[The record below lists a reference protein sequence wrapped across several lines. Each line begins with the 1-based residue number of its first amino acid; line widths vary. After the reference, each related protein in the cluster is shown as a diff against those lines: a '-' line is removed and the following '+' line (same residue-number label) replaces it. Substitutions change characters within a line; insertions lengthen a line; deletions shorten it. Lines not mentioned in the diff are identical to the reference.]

1 MLVRARQLRGA
12 RNPLPAGATSVGL
25 GLLINGLCT
34 YAFLAIAG
42 HALSAERY
50 SAFAGF
56 WALLFVVAPGIFM
69 PLEQELGR
77 AIAGRRARGD
87 GDGPVVA
94 RCALIGGSFL
104 ALLLVGSGAAFGPL
118 DSRLLGGD
126 GVLMIALLL
135 GVSAYCTEHLAR
147 GTLSGNGRFRGYGVL
162 LGTEGVYRVCFAAAL
177 AAAHVKS
184 PGPYGLAMVAG
195 SFAAVLTA
203 LVRQRGLLT
212 PGSPTRH
219 AEVTT
224 ALGSLLIAS
233 LATMFI
239 FNGGTVIVQL
249 LATPSEQRVAGS
261 FLNGRVIAFVPL
273 FLFQA
278 VTAALL
284 PRLSTLLSRGAHAE
298 FRRTLGRLLL
308 LVGALGGATILGSL
322 LVGPAVLRLVFGPD
336 FTLTS
341 RDLALLAASSTALMA
356 AQALGQGLIARS
368 SYGGVVAGWLTA
380 VAAFFLVVL
389 AVHPLLLR
397 VELGIL
403 GGGVA
408 AILVLAALQ
417 PDLWRADARPEPP
430 PADPPLGQASVA
442 ASRSSP

>member
-1 MLVRARQLRGA
+1 MLLRSRQLLDA
-12 RNPLPAGATSVGL
+12 RNPLPQGAVSVGV
-25 GLLINGLCT
+25 GLLLNGVCT
-34 YAFLAIAG
+34 YVFLAIAG

-50 SAFAGF
+50 SAFAAF
-56 WALLFVVAPGIFM
+56 WALLFVVAPGIFI

-87 GDGPVVA
+87 GDGPAVV
-94 RCALIGGSFL
+94 RCALIGGCFL

-135 GVSAYCTEHLAR
+135 GISAYCAEHLAR
-147 GTLSGNGRFRGYGVL
+147 GALSGNARFRAYGL
-162 LGTEGVYRVCFAAAL
+162 LVGSEGVYRAAFCAAL
-177 AAAHVKS
+177 AAAHVDS
-184 PGPYGLAMVAG
+184 PGPYGLALVAG

-203 LVRQRGLLT
+203 LAPQRGLLA

-233 LATMFI
+233 VATMFI
-239 FNGGTVIVQL
+239 FNGGTVMVKL
-249 LATPSEQRVAGS
+249 LAAPSEQRAAGS
-261 FLNGRVIAFVPL
+261 FLNGRVLAFVPL

-284 PRLSTLLSRGAHAE
+284 PRLSALVTRGAHAE
-298 FRRTLGRLLL
+298 FRRSLGRLLV
-308 LVGALGGATILGSL
+308 LVAALGTTTIVGSL
-322 LVGPAVLRLVFGPD
+322 LVGPVVLRLVFGPD

-368 SYGGVVAGWLTA
+368 AYRGVVAGWLTA
-380 VAAFFLVVL
+380 VVVFFMVVF

-397 VELGIL
+397 VELGTL

-408 AILVLAALQ
+408 AVIVLAALQ
-417 PDLWRADARPEPP
+417 PDLWRRGARPEP
-430 PADPPLGQASVA
+430 SA
-442 ASRSSP
+442 A